1 MDADC
6 ISSAAVSVFS
16 TLSLLEATIELV
28 LKSERLQQPPSF
40 WVGLSLQSK
49 YQNQ

>member
-16 TLSLLEATIELV
+16 TLSLLEAAIELV
-28 LKSERLQQPPSF
+28 LKSERLQQPPSSLA
-40 WVGLSLQSK
+40 GLSWQSRC
-49 YQNQ
+49 QNQ

>member
-6 ISSAAVSVFS
+6 ISNAAVSVFS

-28 LKSERLQQPPSF
+28 LKSERL
-40 WVGLSLQSK
+40 
-49 YQNQ
+49 